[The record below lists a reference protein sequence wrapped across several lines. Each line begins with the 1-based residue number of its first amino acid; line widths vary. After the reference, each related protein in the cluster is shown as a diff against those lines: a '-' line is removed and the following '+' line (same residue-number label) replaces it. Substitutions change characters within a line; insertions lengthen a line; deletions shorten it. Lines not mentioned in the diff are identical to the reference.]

1 MHVCFVTSL
10 SDYDIG
16 GIFGAIIVNVGRR
29 LCQRGHQVSVITRGR
44 VGQTTVEERDGMTL
58 YRVPFIPVYPWHV
71 HLHGFFVNR
80 LLQRLEG
87 TFDVVHLHTPLPPV
101 VQTKLPTVLTFHTPM
116 RVDARHAEWI
126 GPWSVVHKLFSYLIS
141 YRIERGL
148 LRTADV
154 VSAVSRSVALD
165 LAEYGVDPERVRVLH
180 NGVDHMRFTPPS
192 EEWEE
197 PCPYVLTVARLAPRK
212 GLLDLVECARLV
224 ARRYPGVRFVL
235 AGGGSLEGR
244 LRRLVAK
251 LGLGDKFLM
260 RGHISFQSPDLVR
273 LYQRAAVVVQPS
285 HYEGMPGSLLEAM
298 ACGRP
303 VVASDISAHAEVI
316 RNEENGLL
324 VPPHAPEAM
333 AEAIVRLLKEREER
347 VRLGRNARRT
357 IEAEY
362 TWEVVTDQ
370 YLACYQDLAERN
382 TS

>member
-1 MHVCFVTSL
+1 MT
-10 SDYDIG
+10 
-16 GIFGAIIVNVGRR
+16 AGR
-29 LCQRGHQVSVITRGR
+29 
-44 VGQTTVEERDGMTL
+44 
-58 YRVPFIPVYPWHV
+58 PF
-71 HLHGFFVNR
+71 R
-80 LLQRLEG
+80 S
-87 TFDVVHLHTPLPPV
+87 
-101 VQTKLPTVLTFHTPM
+101 
-116 RVDARHAEWI
+116 AR
-126 GPWSVVHKLFSYLIS
+126 S
-141 YRIERGL
+141 
-148 LRTADV
+148 
-154 VSAVSRSVALD
+154 
-165 LAEYGVDPERVRVLH
+165 
-180 NGVDHMRFTPPS
+180 
-192 EEWEE
+192 

-224 ARRYPGVRFVL
+224 ARRYPGARFVL

-251 LGLGDKFLM
+251 LGLGDQFLM

-303 VVASDISAHAEVI
+303 VVASAISAHAEVI
-316 RNEENGLL
+316 RNEEENGLL